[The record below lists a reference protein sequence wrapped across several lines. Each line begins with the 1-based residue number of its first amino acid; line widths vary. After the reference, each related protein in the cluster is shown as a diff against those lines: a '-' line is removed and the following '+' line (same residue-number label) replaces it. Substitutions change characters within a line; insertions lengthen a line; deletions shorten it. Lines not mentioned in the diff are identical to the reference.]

1 MPRRARVVF
10 EGVVHHITQRGNY
23 RQNVFEDDS
32 DKRKYVE
39 FIREYSEKYG
49 MKIYAYCLM
58 SNHVHFI
65 AAPVKEDSLAM
76 TFKYSNMRYSSYFNK
91 KNKRSGHLWQG
102 RFYSCPLQFEHA
114 LEALR
119 YVERNPVR
127 ARMVELPWEYEW
139 SSAREH
145 VGFDGEIDTSTKDE
159 GNKSVDRRQEPV
171 SPRFIPQASSISGA
185 EKVSDG
191 NDLSSQASVTSY
203 RSIPLCSLK
212 DLDLNWNVEGWRE
225 FLGFPDEEDFLI
237 RIRGNTFSGKPL
249 FAQELVADLEKELGV
264 PLGRKPRGRPKKEQL

>member
-91 KNKRSGHLWQG
+91 KNRRSGHLWQG

-145 VGFDGEIDTSTKDE
+145 VGFNGEIDTSTKDE

-171 SPRFIPQASSISGA
+171 SPRFITQGSSISGA

-264 PLGRKPRGRPKKEQL
+264 PLGRKPRGRPRKE

>member
-76 TFKYSNMRYSSYFNK
+76 TFKYSNMRYSSYFNR

-145 VGFDGEIDTSTKDE
+145 VGFNGEIDTSTKDE

-264 PLGRKPRGRPKKEQL
+264 PLGRKPRGRPRKE

>member
-32 DKRKYVE
+32 DKSKYIE

-76 TFKYSNMRYSSYFNK
+76 TFKYSNMRYSSYFNR

-171 SPRFIPQASSISGA
+171 SPRFITQGSSISGA

-264 PLGRKPRGRPKKEQL
+264 PLGRKPRGRPRKE

>member
-65 AAPVKEDSLAM
+65 ATPLKEDSLAM

-145 VGFDGEIDTSTKDE
+145 VGFNAELDTSTKSE
-159 GNKSVDRRQEPV
+159 GNKSGDRRQEPV
-171 SPRFIPQASSISGA
+171 SPRFITQGSLISGA
-185 EKVSDG
+185 EKVSGG
-191 NDLSSQASVTSY
+191 NDLSSQASVTYY

-225 FLGFPDEEDFLI
+225 FLGFPDEDDFLS

-249 FAQELVADLEKELGV
+249 FAEELVADLEKELGV
-264 PLGRKPRGRPKKEQL
+264 SLGSKPRGRPKKE

>member
-32 DKRKYVE
+32 DKSKYIE

-76 TFKYSNMRYSSYFNK
+76 TFKYSNMRYSSYFNR

-145 VGFDGEIDTSTKDE
+145 VGFNAEIDTPPKGE

-191 NDLSSQASVTSY
+191 NDLSSNASVASY

-212 DLDLNWNVEGWRE
+212 DLDLNWNVEGWIE
-225 FLGFPDEEDFLI
+225 FLGFPDEDDFLI

-249 FAQELVADLEKELGV
+249 FAEELVAGLEKKLGV
-264 PLGRKPRGRPKKEQL
+264 PLGRKPRGRPRKE

>member
-32 DKRKYVE
+32 DKSKYIE

-145 VGFDGEIDTSTKDE
+145 VGFNGEIDTSTKDE

-264 PLGRKPRGRPKKEQL
+264 PLGRKPRGRPRKE

>member
-76 TFKYSNMRYSSYFNK
+76 TFKYSNMRYSSYFNR

>member
-65 AAPVKEDSLAM
+65 ASPVKEDSLAM
-76 TFKYSNMRYSSYFNK
+76 TFKYVNMRYSSYFNK
-91 KNKRSGHLWQG
+91 NNRRSGHLWQG

-127 ARMVELPWEYEW
+127 AKMVELPWEYEW

-145 VGFDGEIDTSTKDE
+145 VGFNAEIDTSTKSE
-159 GNKSVDRRQEPV
+159 GNKSGDRRQEPV

-225 FLGFPDEEDFLI
+225 FLGFPDEDDFLI

-249 FAQELVADLEKELGV
+249 FAEELVADLEKELGV
-264 PLGRKPRGRPKKEQL
+264 PLSRKPRGRPRKEQL

>member
-32 DKRKYVE
+32 DKRKYIE

-76 TFKYSNMRYSSYFNK
+76 TFKYANMRYSSYFNR

-102 RFYSCPLQFEHA
+102 RFYSCPLHFEHA

-119 YVERNPVR
+119 
-127 ARMVELPWEYEW
+127 
-139 SSAREH
+139 
-145 VGFDGEIDTSTKDE
+145 
-159 GNKSVDRRQEPV
+159 
-171 SPRFIPQASSISGA
+171 
-185 EKVSDG
+185 
-191 NDLSSQASVTSY
+191 
-203 RSIPLCSLK
+203 
-212 DLDLNWNVEGWRE
+212 
-225 FLGFPDEEDFLI
+225 
-237 RIRGNTFSGKPL
+237 
-249 FAQELVADLEKELGV
+249 
-264 PLGRKPRGRPKKEQL
+264 

>member
-76 TFKYSNMRYSSYFNK
+76 TFKYSNMRYSSYFNR
-91 KNKRSGHLWQG
+91 KNRRSGHLWQG

-171 SPRFIPQASSISGA
+171 SPRFITQGSSISGA

-249 FAQELVADLEKELGV
+249 FAEELVADLEKELGV
-264 PLGRKPRGRPKKEQL
+264 PLGRKPRGRPRKE